1 MRITPGSGILEA
13 RVEGIDL
20 AHPLADADF
29 RTLLRGLGEHGVLCF
44 PGQDLT
50 AADLASFGARF
61 GTLEVHVANTYHA
74 TGHPEVMI
82 LSNVIENGRPIGLAD
97 AGQGW
102 HTDMSYNSEIAL
114 ANVLYAQR
122 VPRREGRVLGNTE
135 FRNMHLA
142 YDELPDA
149 IKRRIEGMNAIHDFE
164 KFWDM
169 MRFRPGSGRA
179 QLSPRQR
186 ASRPPVAQPIV
197 RTHPIT
203 GRKVLYCNPGY
214 AVRIEGTDA
223 AESDELL
230 EFLFRHQAQDRY
242 LHAHEWSEGEV
253 LMWDDIGTTHNA
265 VADYGPDE
273 PRLML
278 RVQAMATLDYGR
290 LVAEA

>member
-1 MRITPGSGILEA
+1 MRIKPGSGILEA

-20 AHPLADADF
+20 ARPLADADF
-29 RTLLRGLGEHGVLCF
+29 RTLLRALGEHGVLCF
-44 PGQDLT
+44 PEQRLT
-50 AADLASFGARF
+50 AADLSSFGARF

-74 TGHPEVMI
+74 PGHPEVMI
-82 LSNVIENGRPIGLAD
+82 LSNVVENGRPIGLAD

-122 VPRREGRVLGNTE
+122 VPRRAGRVLGNTE

-142 YDELPDA
+142 FDELPDA
-149 IKRRIEGMNAIHDFE
+149 IKRRIEGLSAVHDFE

-169 MRFRPGSGRA
+169 MRLRPGSGRA
-179 QLSPRQR
+179 KLSPHQR
-186 ASRPPVAQPIV
+186 GSRPPVAQPIV

-203 GRKVLYCNPGY
+203 GRTVLYCNPGY
-214 AVRIEGTDA
+214 AVRIEGMDA
-223 AESDELL
+223 AESDDLL

-242 LHAHEWSEGEV
+242 LHAHAWSEGEV